1 MAVTIDIGN
10 PNDIHPTNKQEVG
23 RRLGLAA
30 QAIAYKQQKMVYSG
44 PMYRQLSRENGAL
57 RVWFDYADGG
67 LVAKGGE
74 LKSFEIA
81 GADGKFVPAQAKI
94 EKDTIVVSSPAVANP
109 VSVRYG
115 WADSP
120 ECNLYNGEGL
130 PASPFRT
137 NRWTDPLVYR

>member
-1 MAVTIDIGN
+1 
-10 PNDIHPTNKQEVG
+10 
-23 RRLGLAA
+23 
-30 QAIAYKQQKMVYSG
+30 
-44 PMYRQLSRENGAL
+44 
-57 RVWFDYADGG
+57 VWFDHTDGG
-67 LVAKGGE
+67 LVAKGGD

-81 GADGKFVPAQAKI
+81 GADGKFVAAQARI
-94 EKDTIVVSSPAVANP
+94 DNNTVVVTSSAVANP

-115 WADSP
+115 WDGSP